1 MECQIVQ
8 VIIKISGNLANILTS
23 FPKET
28 VMEFKGPISLG
39 GLLLEMAINPLIIT
53 TIVVN
58 NRLED
63 REFILMQDSEV
74 LLIGPMAGG

>member
-1 MECQIVQ
+1 MQ
-8 VIIKISGNLANILTS
+8 VIIRISGNLANILS
-23 FPKET
+23 SLPKEI
-28 VMEFKGPISLG
+28 VMEFDGPISLE
-39 GLLLEMAINPLIIT
+39 GLLSEMAINPLIIT

-63 REFILMQDSEV
+63 RKFMLMQDSEV